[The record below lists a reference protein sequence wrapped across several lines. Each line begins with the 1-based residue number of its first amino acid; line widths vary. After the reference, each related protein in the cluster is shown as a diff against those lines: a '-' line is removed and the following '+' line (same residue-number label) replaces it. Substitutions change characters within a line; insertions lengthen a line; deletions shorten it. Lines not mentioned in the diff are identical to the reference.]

1 MEANVKLSFSEILEL
16 VRRLPGEQK
25 IELSRELERE
35 SIESKLTEL
44 LNAFKTDEL
53 SMDEITAEVEDV
65 RQKRYERRGSGKG
78 HI

>member
-1 MEANVKLSFSEILEL
+1 MEADVKLSFSEILEL

-25 IELSRELERE
+25 IELSRELEKE

-53 SMDEITAEVEDV
+53 SLDEITAEVEDV
-65 RQKRYERRGSGKG
+65 RQKRYEGRGSGKG